1 MTVPASRRTRKLGN
15 SIEGRLFIAAGVVL
29 VVLVGLALLGE
40 RTPPIFGGD
49 RALGR
54 RAYLTCYVGAGGLM
68 LSLALP
74 LMTVELIRRLRA
86 AFLSVDARGAVAQAI
101 LSDQALANAHTAGF
115 GLMLLGLC
123 ASAIA
128 ATLTWLDLMWP
139 AGR

>member
-1 MTVPASRRTRKLGN
+1 
-15 SIEGRLFIAAGVVL
+15 
-29 VVLVGLALLGE
+29 
-40 RTPPIFGGD
+40 
-49 RALGR
+49 
-54 RAYLTCYVGAGGLM
+54 M

-74 LMTVELIRRLRA
+74 TMTAELIKRLRA

-115 GLMLLGLC
+115 GLMFLGLC